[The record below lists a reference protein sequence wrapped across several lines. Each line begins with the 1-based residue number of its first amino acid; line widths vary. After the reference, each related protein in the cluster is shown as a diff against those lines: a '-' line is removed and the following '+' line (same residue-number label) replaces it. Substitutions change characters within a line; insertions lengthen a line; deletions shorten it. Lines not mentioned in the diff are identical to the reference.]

1 MCNKFDDLWFPE
13 IDYDAEKSKELEI
26 NSWLDNPCLSYLWE
40 RRPSRLFLYIS
51 DRKLKNEERNR
62 LPKLF
67 SINYYPKEALRLLE
81 GNKSLLDRFL
91 KDVYLL
97 KSKVVFPAVNINY
110 DNWLKNNII
119 TPLVSYSG
127 FVDKDSVQKFLDE
140 NKRKYIE
147 TSKRLNHILKNHL
160 NINFNNILIPELA
173 FFVNEIEGDS
183 YNLAYILNVWLEQ
196 HKNLYKNIRFFCTG
210 EVDESGNINAI
221 TQELKKFEAAK
232 EGSFD
237 YVIFPTGNKKIIEDN
252 YKEELDK
259 DFTQALNSGT
269 RKYLFFSTILELHNW
284 LLENSDLENNKVMLW
299 ASTNRKEPNSELIK
313 RYFDIDYYNYNT
325 AFYKITQSLIDS
337 DEKIKKIDFL
347 TDNYLKYLKSDSVN
361 TFYKLRSFL
370 PKDILYYCYLYFF
383 MSSNESNNV
392 DMISKIYF
400 DISSALTETNVDL
413 SFACNRLDKVSFD
426 FSNDGFELIKKRY
439 YKLLCLLFRNPIE
452 LLYRLSLINEIN
464 NTNNS
469 IGHKMLSVLI
479 DESKKD
485 KYQESFVMNKIFEVF
500 SEDICVLNFESVAIN
515 KMLQKLLMA
524 KINFENNH
532 NEDACLA
539 CYRFFKMIINTIDNA
554 TIDDKNILCDLFN
567 FYKCDC
573 SEELVYKTLEK
584 LKLKSFYRI
593 IRNHKLDKNKDDK
606 SETYY
611 NIDKYKNDVNKIIK
625 TINYLVSYY
634 SNINIL
640 FSKMPI
646 SQIGYFPQIA
656 LDIYYFFEENQGE
669 KNYKS
674 IKNAFDKLYDGESIK
689 LKKDCLDYWVGYN
702 WGNQIKNIN
711 KFNSLP
717 LIIGNLKRLHFCDK
731 SDCQIINW
739 LNNNKNSVN
748 DLLWLFVVPKCKECL
763 FERLKTV
770 ISDLYNSCKEIDS
783 RNIIALKFID
793 TLFELNSI
801 ENNDFKQKVDK
812 WLINREQRRTIQ
824 ILAPIYLT
832 LLNKENTLVLADN
845 SIGQTNNS
853 QFIIE
858 FLSVFVLKD
867 SPNAVF
873 KPILWQSSIDNQ
885 MFNTIALTMLKDNY
899 SLLKQF
905 LLNKVN
911 DLPNRLLALKML
923 KNYNKNE

>member
-1 MCNKFDDLWFPE
+1 MRNKIDDLWFPE
-13 IDYDAEKSKELEI
+13 TDYESEKSKELEI

-40 RRPSRLFLYIS
+40 RRPSRLFLYKT

-67 SINYYPKEALRLLE
+67 SINYYPKEALMLLE
-81 GNKSLLDRFL
+81 DNKSLLDRFL

-110 DNWLKNNII
+110 DNWLKNNVI

-127 FVDKDSVQKFLDE
+127 FIDKDFVK
-140 NKRKYIE
+140 KYINE
-147 TSKRLNHILKNHL
+147 TKNIYINSSERLNEILRNYL
-160 NINFNNILIPELA
+160 NINYTKTLIPELA
-173 FFVNEIEGDS
+173 FFVKEIEGDS

-196 HKNLYKNIRFFCTG
+196 HNNLYNNIRFFCTG
-210 EVDESGNINAI
+210 VVDESGNIIAI

-232 EGSFD
+232 VGNFD
-237 YVIFPTGNKKIIEDN
+237 YVIFPTGNKEIIEAK
-252 YKEELDK
+252 YKKELED
-259 DFTQALNSGT
+259 DFIQALNSGS
-269 RKYLFFSTILELHNW
+269 RKYLFFSTILELNNW
-284 LLENSDLENNKVMLW
+284 LMENADIEKNKVMLW

-313 RYFDIDYYNYNT
+313 RYFEIDYNNYNI
-325 AFYKITQSLIDS
+325 AFEKITQSLIDS

-347 TDNYLKYLKSDSVN
+347 TDNYLKYLNSDSVN
-361 TFYKLRSFL
+361 TFYNLRSFL

-383 MSSNESNNV
+383 MTSKESNSE
-392 DMISKIYF
+392 DLISKIYF

-469 IGHKMLSVLI
+469 IGHKMLSILI
-479 DESKKD
+479 EESMKD

-515 KMLQKLLMA
+515 KMLQKLLQA

-532 NEDACLA
+532 NGDACQA
-539 CYRFFKMIINTIDNA
+539 CDRFFKMIINIIDNA

-567 FYKCDC
+567 FNKFDC

-584 LKLKSFYRI
+584 LKLKNFFRI
-593 IRNHKLDKNKDDK
+593 IRDYKSDKIKNDK
-606 SETYY
+606 SEKHY
-611 NIDKYKNDVNKIIK
+611 NIDKYKNDVDKIIK
-625 TINYLVSYY
+625 TINYLVRYY
-634 SNINIL
+634 TNSNIL

-646 SQIGYFPQIA
+646 SQIGYFPQTA

-702 WGNQIKNIN
+702 WGNQIKNVN

-717 LIIGNLKRLHFCDK
+717 LIIGNLKRLHICDK
-731 SDCQIINW
+731 SDCQITNW
-739 LNNNKNSVN
+739 LNNNKNSIN

-763 FERLKTV
+763 FGKLKSV
-770 ISDLYNSCKEIDS
+770 VSNLYNSCKEIDS
-783 RNIIALKFID
+783 RNIIDLKFID
-793 TLFELNSI
+793 SLFELNSI

-812 WLINREQRRTIQ
+812 WLINRNQRRTTQ

-832 LLNKENTLVLADN
+832 LLNKESTFVLANN

-858 FLSVFVLKD
+858 FLSVFVLNE
-867 SPNAVF
+867 SQNAVF

-885 MFNTIALTMLKDNY
+885 MFNTIALTMIKDNY

-923 KNYNKNE
+923 KKYNKNE